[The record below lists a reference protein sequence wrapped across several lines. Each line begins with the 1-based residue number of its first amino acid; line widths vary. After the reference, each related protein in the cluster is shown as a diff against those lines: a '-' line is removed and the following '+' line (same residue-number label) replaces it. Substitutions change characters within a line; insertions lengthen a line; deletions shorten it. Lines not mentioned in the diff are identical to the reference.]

1 MNCPICNHADI
12 SEIALK
18 CPECG
23 SDLAQLTMIDQLE
36 EKYVNDVKKRVALEG
51 EQVFLKKEYEKEI
64 KKYRWRTNRLL
75 ILVFLIPLF
84 MKYCKKD
91 QGELIYHQQDI
102 NALNQNIET
111 LKKENQASKK
121 EIADLKNLVESSNA
135 TVKRSVNYTVKKG
148 DRLSELGLLFFND
161 MKAGYKIG
169 NDNNIWSD
177 YTETHLEP
185 GTVLKINF
193 R

>member
-1 MNCPICNHADI
+1 MNCPICNHANI

-18 CPECG
+18 CPQCG

-36 EKYVNDVKKRVALEG
+36 DKYVNDMKKRVALEG

-64 KKYRWRTNRLL
+64 EKYRWRTNRLL
-75 ILVFLIPLF
+75 ILVFLIPLYF
-84 MKYCKKD
+84 KFCKKET
-91 QGELIYHQQDI
+91 GELVYYQQDI
-102 NALNQNIET
+102 DQLKQKIEQID
-111 LKKENQASKK
+111 KENTLQKK
-121 EIADLKNLVESSNA
+121 EIADLKNVIEGANA

-161 MKAGYKIG
+161 MMAGYKIG

>member
-75 ILVFLIPLF
+75 ILVFFFFFFI
-84 MKYCKKD
+84 KKFIKD
-91 QGELIYHQQDI
+91 
-102 NALNQNIET
+102 
-111 LKKENQASKK
+111 
-121 EIADLKNLVESSNA
+121 
-135 TVKRSVNYTVKKG
+135 
-148 DRLSELGLLFFND
+148 
-161 MKAGYKIG
+161 
-169 NDNNIWSD
+169 
-177 YTETHLEP
+177 
-185 GTVLKINF
+185 
-193 R
+193 